1 MDGTALTP
9 RSYLGRYVSKAADN
23 FVNYSNPEY
32 DALYAKASAEP
43 DETVRTDLY
52 RQAQELLS
60 KDAASVYI
68 QDISNLN
75 AIKDGVKGFT
85 PYPLYVFNAST
96 LYNTK

>member
-1 MDGTALTP
+1 M
-9 RSYLGRYVSKAADN
+9 
-23 FVNYSNPEY
+23 
-32 DALYAKASAEP
+32 
-43 DETVRTDLY
+43 RTDLY

-85 PYPLYVFNAST
+85 PYPLYVFDAST
-96 LYNTK
+96 LYYTK